1 MMLTSALLHAQ
12 LERMEAG
19 LAETRR
25 TLVAVE
31 RKLEIRAEAETIRR
45 RPKARYCHRRMS
57 RWTGADEA
65 EYRRV
70 LDAMLSVT
78 GPELDRLRRRADR
91 QDAAIEALRRKYRVN
106 EERPLFS
113 VR

>member
-1 MMLTSALLHAQ
+1 MLTRAELHAQ

-25 TLVAVE
+25 TLAAVE
-31 RKLEIRAEAETIRR
+31 RRLENRAEAETIRR
-45 RPKARYCHRRMS
+45 RPKARYYHRRMS

-78 GPELDRLRRRADR
+78 GPELERLRQRAER
-91 QDAAIEALRRKYRVN
+91 QDAAIAALRRKYRVN
-106 EERPLFS
+106 EERPLFP
-113 VR
+113 VW

>member
-1 MMLTSALLHAQ
+1 MLRTAQLHAQ

-25 TLVAVE
+25 QLCVVE
-31 RKLEIRAEAETIRR
+31 RQLENRAEAETIRR
-45 RPKARYCHRRMS
+45 RPKARSYHRRMM

-70 LDAMLSVT
+70 LDAMLVVT
-78 GPELDRLRRRADR
+78 GPELDRLRRRAER
-91 QDAAIEALRRKYRVN
+91 QDAAIENLRRKYRVN
-106 EERPLFS
+106 AERPYFS
-113 VR
+113 VW